1 MTFYDL
7 PPITPELAGWLV
19 ALIILL
25 LWALGAL
32 RRWFAQV
39 LYRRQLRKR
48 QQRAQMGELDS
59 ARLLKTEGFT
69 IVDSQVHLLWN
80 VYVDDEPF
88 EIRLVADHIVER
100 DGWRYVAEVKTGDA
114 APSIRNAATRRQLL
128 EYSVAF
134 DCDGILLVDM
144 EEERI
149 HEIHFEEP

>member
-1 MTFYDL
+1 MTFNDL

-19 ALIILL
+19 ALIILF
-25 LWALGAL
+25 LWAFAAF
-32 RRWFAQV
+32 RRWVAQY
-39 LYRRQLRKR
+39 LYRQQLRER
-48 QQRAQMGELDS
+48 QIRAQKGELDS

-80 VYVDDEPF
+80 VYVDDEPV

-100 DGWRYVAEVKTGDA
+100 DGWRYVAEVKTGDS

-128 EYSVAF
+128 EYSIAF
-134 DCDGILLVDM
+134 DCDGILLIDM
-144 EEERI
+144 EEGRI